1 MGRAYRPIEATFLAA
16 IQEAVGSA
24 YRPAID
30 TELILVEF
38 EEAAELARHD
48 HREAMAA
55 QQITYLSL
63 REALALFGKLI
74 PLIALPKR
82 IAHMAQ
88 ELDDLKTQ
96 VAANT
101 SATQGAGALIDQ
113 QRGTI
118 DSQAQQIKDLQAQIA
133 AGGGGAV
140 TGVDPAEL
148 VPLTAQLKTDDDAL
162 VDKLM
167 PPAAPAPAPAAST

>member
-38 EEAAELARHD
+38 EEAAELARHA

-88 ELDDLKTQ
+88 ELDDLKNQ

-133 AGGGGAV
+133 AGGGAV
-140 TGVDPAEL
+140 TGVDPAAL

-167 PPAAPAPAPAAST
+167 PPAAPAPAPAAGA